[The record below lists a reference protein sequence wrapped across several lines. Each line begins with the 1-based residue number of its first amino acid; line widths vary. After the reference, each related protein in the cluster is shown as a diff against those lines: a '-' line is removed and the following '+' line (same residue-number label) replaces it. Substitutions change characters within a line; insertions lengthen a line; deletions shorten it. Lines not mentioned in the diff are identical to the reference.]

1 MKKDFNKISRTMDE
15 DGNVIYRNGKGQ
27 RHREDGPAFEG
38 KDGTKEWWVNGQPH
52 REDGPAYMEA
62 DGTGSWY
69 RNGQPWPEGAR
80 AAKEK
85 VKAEQEHRHRELD
98 ACRNGLPYDLEIGKP
113 FRLKEK
119 NCP

>member
-27 RHREDGPAFEG
+27 R
-38 KDGTKEWWVNGQPH
+38 H